1 MDVSLPRLVGR
12 NAELAELT
20 AASAHVAD
28 RGPDLLLLTGKE
40 GIGKTALLDELVTRH
55 DGPVWRA
62 RAAAWESERRHGVL
76 DQILPPGDRS
86 AEAFSPEQVAARL
99 TAHTGGT
106 SGHHPHLLVVDDAHD
121 ADAESLQV
129 LSTVVRHR
137 LVDALLVVLAARD
150 GVASARIGDLLH
162 RVASRVVH
170 LEPMEPDAVGSLAA
184 ARGRPL
190 PRWAS
195 IRLCRHTGGRP
206 RHVLAL
212 LDEIPPEAWDVLDL
226 RLPPPASVS
235 VSVVERLG
243 SVSPDA
249 RALIDAVAV
258 LAQPSKLEE
267 AGRLAEL
274 RDVLGPLDEA
284 SRTGLVIRSGG
295 RLGPFAGPADPMIRA
310 AVLDAMGP
318 NRAAI
323 LRRRAAEVVV
333 EPARALGFLAAATV
347 GHDDALAD
355 RLEARAD
362 LEARNGSW
370 RTVADLL
377 TDASRLT
384 TVRKHREDRLVRAVD
399 ALVGAGDGAAAAG
412 LAPVLES
419 FRDTP
424 LRNSVLAYLAIILGR
439 AAEAGSRLDRAW
451 HDLGREGDPEVAALV
466 CQRQVLHALARCQG
480 TELVTWADRA
490 ADLVG
495 PTAPAA
501 VEAAAIRGL
510 GVAASGRSDEAVEL
524 YRTVALQVHL
534 GPQQQRIALGRGWTH
549 LVRDEFDQ
557 ARVML
562 ESAVPTTLLGGSSR
576 ITLWALG
583 WLARLRFLTGE
594 WDLALQTVEQ
604 GQVLAQRTGIELITP
619 LIAWTGA
626 QIAALR
632 GDTERAWSAVRT
644 AEARPQ
650 EYAIMRL
657 PCILARAHVLEVQRD
672 HQAVLR
678 TVQPL
683 ADIWRDPAAEP
694 TIDEPGWWPWQDI
707 HGHALLQAGRL
718 ADADDFLR
726 KHEGLAAARG
736 SRATTARLYGVRGR
750 WHDAVG
756 DDAEAR
762 RCFDAGLHLL
772 DELPLRYDRA
782 RLNFIYG
789 RTLRRAGK
797 RRDADARLSAAR
809 DVFVTLG
816 ATVEV
821 SRCDREL
828 AAGGMSAAR
837 AERTPTALTA
847 QELAVSELVARG
859 FSNREVAAELHV
871 SHKTVQYHLT
881 RVYAKFGI
889 RTRSELAARTA
900 HVGSET

>member
-1 MDVSLPRLVGR
+1 VDVSLPRLVGR
-12 NAELAELT
+12 NAELAELKASLVR
-20 AASAHVAD
+20 AAD
-28 RGPDLLLLTGKE
+28 GGPDLLLLTGQE
-40 GIGKTALLDELVTRH
+40 GVGKTALLDALVALH
-55 DGPVWRA
+55 EGPVWRA
-62 RAAAWESERRHGVL
+62 RAASWESDRRHGVL
-76 DQILPPGDRS
+76 DQILPPGGRS
-86 AEAFSPEQVAARL
+86 AEAFSPEQVAASL
-99 TAHTGGT
+99 TAHAGDS
-106 SGHHPHLLVVDDAHD
+106 SGRHLHLLVVDDAHD

-129 LSTVVRHR
+129 LSTIVRHR
-137 LVDALLVVLAARD
+137 LLDGLVVVLAARD
-150 GVASARIGDLLH
+150 GVAAARIDDLLH
-162 RVASRVVH
+162 RVSSRVVH
-170 LEPMEPDAVGSLAA
+170 LEPLEPDAVGSLAA
-184 ARGRPL
+184 SRGRPL

-212 LDEIPPEAWDVLDL
+212 LDEIPPQAWDVLDL

-235 VSVVERLG
+235 VSVSERLR
-243 SVSPDA
+243 SASPDA
-249 RALIDAVAV
+249 QALIDAVAV
-258 LAQPSKLEE
+258 LAHPSTLEE

-274 RDVLGPLDEA
+274 CDVLEPLDEA
-284 SRTGLVIRSGG
+284 SRIGLVIRSGG
-295 RLGPFAGPADPMIRA
+295 RLGPFVGPADPMIRA

-318 NRAAI
+318 HRAAV

-347 GHDDALAD
+347 GRDDALAD

-384 TVRKHREDRLVRAVD
+384 TVREHRESRLVRAVD
-399 ALVGAGDGAAAAG
+399 ALVGAGDGAAAAA

-439 AAEAGSRLDRAW
+439 ATEAGNRLDRAW
-451 HDLGREGDPEVAALV
+451 QDLGREQDPEVAALV

-480 TELVTWADRA
+480 PELVTWADRA

-495 PTAPAA
+495 PAAAAA

-524 YRTVALQVHL
+524 YRTVALQVHQ

-549 LVRDEFDQ
+549 LVRDEFDE
-557 ARVML
+557 ARGML

-583 WLARLRFLTGE
+583 WLARLRFLTGD
-594 WDLALQTVEQ
+594 WDLALQAVEQ
-604 GQVLAQRTGIELITP
+604 GQALAQRTGIELITP

-626 QIAALR
+626 QVAALR
-632 GDTERAWSAVRT
+632 GDSEGAWSAVRT

-650 EYAIMRL
+650 EYALMRL
-657 PCILARAHVLEVQRD
+657 PCMLARAEVLEVQHD
-672 HQAVLR
+672 HDAVLR
-678 TVQPL
+678 TLGPL
-683 ADIWRDPAAEP
+683 ADLSAG
-694 TIDEPGWWPWQDI
+694 TTVDEPGWWPWQDVY
-707 HGHALLQAGRL
+707 GHALLQAGRL
-718 ADADDFLR
+718 EDADAFLR
-726 KHEGLAAARG
+726 KHERLASARG
-736 SRATTARLYGVRGR
+736 ARATSARLCGVRAR

-756 DDAEAR
+756 HDAEAR
-762 RCFDAGLHLL
+762 RCFDEGLHLL

-782 RLNFIYG
+782 RMNFIYG

-797 RRDADARLSAAR
+797 RRDADSRLSAAR
-809 DVFVTLG
+809 DVFVTLD

-821 SRCDREL
+821 ARCDREL

-837 AERTPTALTA
+837 GERPTTLTMLTA
-847 QELAVSELVARG
+847 QERAVSVLVARG
-859 FSNREVAAELHV
+859 LSNREVAAELHV

-900 HVGSET
+900 HEGRDT

>member
-1 MDVSLPRLVGR
+1 MPVDLSLLRLVGR
-12 NAELAELT
+12 NAELAELRNFLAR
-20 AASAHVAD
+20 AADA
-28 RGPDLLLLTGKE
+28 GPDLLLLTGKE
-40 GIGKTALLDELVTRH
+40 GVGKTALLDALVARH

-62 RAAAWESERRHGVL
+62 RAAAWESDRRHGVL

-86 AEAFSPEQVAARL
+86 AEAFGAEQVAARL
-99 TAHTGGT
+99 TAHPAEAAGR
-106 SGHHPHLLVVDDAHD
+106 HPHLVVVDDAHD

-129 LSTVVRHR
+129 LSTMVRHR
-137 LVDALLVVLAARD
+137 LVDALVVVLAARD
-150 GVASARIGDLLH
+150 GVASTRIGELLR

-170 LEPMEPDAVGSLAA
+170 LEPLGPDAVGGLAA

-212 LDEIPPEAWDVLDL
+212 LDEIPPQAWDVLDL
-226 RLPPPASVS
+226 RLPPPAAISVS
-235 VSVVERLG
+235 VAERLS
-243 SVSPDA
+243 SVSPGA

-258 LAQPSKLEE
+258 LAQPSTLDD
-267 AGRLAEL
+267 AGRLAGL
-274 RDVLGPLDEA
+274 HDVLEPLDEA
-284 SRTGLVIRSGG
+284 SRTGLVNRSGG
-295 RLGPFAGPADPMIRA
+295 RLGPFVGPSDPMIRA

-318 NRAAI
+318 HRAAA
-323 LRRRAAEVVV
+323 LRRRAADVVV

-355 RLEARAD
+355 RLQARSE
-362 LEARNGSW
+362 LEAQNGSW

-384 TVRKHREDRLVRAVD
+384 TVREHREDRLVRAVD
-399 ALVGAGDGAAAAG
+399 ALVGAGDVAAAAG
-412 LAPVLES
+412 LAPVVES

-439 AAEAGSRLDRAW
+439 ATEAGSRLDRAW
-451 HDLGREGDPEVAALV
+451 NDLALEPDPEVAALV

-480 TELVTWADRA
+480 TNLVRWADRA

-524 YRTVALQVHL
+524 YRTVAQQVHL
-534 GPQQQRIALGRGWTH
+534 GPQQQRVALGRGWTH
-549 LVRDEFDQ
+549 LVRDEFDE

-594 WDLALQTVEQ
+594 WDLALQAIEQ
-604 GQVLAQRTGIELITP
+604 GQALAQRSGIELITP
-619 LIAWTGA
+619 LIAWTDA

-632 GDTERAWSAVRT
+632 GDTDRAWSSVRT

-650 EYAIMRL
+650 EYALMRL
-657 PCILARAHVLEVQRD
+657 PCVLARAQVLEIQRD
-672 HQAVLR
+672 DDAVLR
-678 TVQPL
+678 TLEPL
-683 ADIWRDPAAEP
+683 AELP
-694 TIDEPGWWPWQDI
+694 TDTTVDEPGWWPWQDI

-718 ADADDFLR
+718 DDADAFLR
-726 KHEGLAAARG
+726 KHEQLASARG
-736 SRATTARLYGVRGR
+736 SRATMARLCGVRGR
-750 WHDAVG
+750 WHDAHG
-756 DDAEAR
+756 DDTDAR
-762 RCFDAGLHLL
+762 RCFDRGLHLL

-809 DVFVTLG
+809 DVFVTLD

-821 SRCDREL
+821 ARCDREL

-837 AERTPTALTA
+837 GERAPTELTA
-847 QELAVSELVARG
+847 QERAVSELVARG
-859 FSNREVAAELHV
+859 LSNQEVAAELHV

-900 HVGSET
+900 RDGSET